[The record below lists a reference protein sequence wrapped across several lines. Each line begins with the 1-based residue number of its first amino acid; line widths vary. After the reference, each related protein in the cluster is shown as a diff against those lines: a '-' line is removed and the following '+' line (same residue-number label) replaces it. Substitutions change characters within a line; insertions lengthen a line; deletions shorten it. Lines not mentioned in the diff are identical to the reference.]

1 MPFSDSEHLKRKRKM
16 STVSESRVL
25 SPARAASRCFGA
37 GTDSEYLVTVLTVTV
52 TVTVTITV
60 SPAEHGTSS
69 HFHRQGFKFR
79 VKCSGYT
86 SLRLGPARGPIT

>member
-1 MPFSDSEHLKRKRKM
+1 
-16 STVSESRVL
+16 VL

-37 GTDSEYLVTVLTVTV
+37 GTDSDSEYLVTVLTVTV

-69 HFHRQGFKFR
+69 HFHRQGFKF
-79 VKCSGYT
+79 KCSGYT
-86 SLRLGPARGPIT
+86 RLGPARGPIT

>member
-1 MPFSDSEHLKRKRKM
+1 
-16 STVSESRVL
+16 VL

-52 TVTVTITV
+52 TVTVTVTITV

-69 HFHRQGFKFR
+69 HFHRQGFKF
-79 VKCSGYT
+79 KCSGYT
-86 SLRLGPARGPIT
+86 RLGPARGPIT